1 MSIFDRKRPLKTLKR
16 YFDRFFQKKYSE
28 KIDFV
33 DTTIPPVDLIGGDII
48 PDGTGGYEGYE
59 DILQGAQATAISDAD
74 YDTQVQCEESA
85 DEDAIR
91 FDTAGKERFR
101 MEGNDTNGGA
111 LYIKEGSGTTAP
123 GTPTSGEGVIY
134 EKNDGKLYF
143 KNDAGT
149 EYELT
154 ASGGGSYKWI
164 LKGDSGSNQDIDGD
178 YIGWVKG
185 GTGIS
190 TTVASE
196 IASDPTRSVTID
208 CDLEGTE
215 LKSTGETGGS
225 KFLREDGDGTCS
237 WQTPSGGGSM
247 SSFTLTGDSGSNQTV
262 TDGNTVDIE
271 GGTGISTVVGATDK
285 VTINC
290 DVTQGAPDDAQYVT
304 LATDG
309 DLSAERVLTQGTG
322 IDITDGGAN
331 GNVTVNCDLEGT
343 ELKSTGETGGNKFLR
358 EDGDGTCSWQT
369 GLGGGTVQG
378 TDHTYDI
385 EAANE
390 GATGALARGEN
401 SVDLQTE
408 RSANT
413 MRAGG
418 ANSAII
424 AGEDN
429 TASGTHSGVYAGKTG
444 VASGTYSTTL
454 GGLSSTASGEYSGVL
469 SGHQNTASGDWGG
482 VVAGRS
488 NTSSGDYSL
497 SAGQSN
503 TASGDWSTAL
513 GFNGTNSK
521 DYATTLGNR
530 AITTR
535 EGEFTIGLGSNTFKT
550 GICGGGVR
558 TTDATSTEL
567 TLSMGERFTI
577 ETDSAVTFE
586 LQVSCVGTTLQ
597 STVNGGVLVQGTIV
611 NDSGTTDI
619 GGLGAFTQT
628 NNLSATMVAGG
639 SSVAVTAD
647 NTTNSL
653 KIVVTGLALVQI
665 DWTASVRF
673 TESG

>member
-1 MSIFDRKRPLKTLKR
+1 MSIFDRRKPLKSLR
-16 YFDRFFQKKYSE
+16 RWAKKYFME
-28 KIDFV
+28 KNPFDVTNI
-33 DTTIPPVDLIGGDII
+33 DTTDQSLLAPKVSLSSDDATGD
-48 PDGTGGYEGYE
+48 DYE
-59 DILQGAQATAISDAD
+59 DTTLEDMRIDEPDYSIIADQDSD
-74 YDTQVQCEESA
+74 TSVQCEESA
-85 DEDAIR
+85 DEDKIR
-91 FDTAGKERFR
+91 FDTGGNERFR

-123 GTPTSGEGVIY
+123 STPSSGEGVIY

-190 TTVASE
+190 TTVATE
-196 IASDPTRSVTID
+196 IAADPTRSVTID

-322 IDITDGGAN
+322 INITDGGAN

-343 ELKSTGETGGNKFLR
+343 ELKSTGETGGNKYLR

-369 GLGGGTVQG
+369 VTGGSGGTVQG

-385 EAANE
+385 EATND
-390 GATGALARGEN
+390 GATDGNARGEN
-401 SVDLQTE
+401 SVDLCTE
-408 RSANT
+408 RNAAAKVAS
-413 MRAGG
+413 GS
-418 ANSAII
+418 NSGII
-424 AGEDN
+424 AGQNN
-429 TASGTHSGVYAGKTG
+429 TASGTHSGIYVGKD
-444 VASGTYSTTL
+444 
-454 GGLSSTASGEYSGVL
+454 
-469 SGHQNTASGDWGG
+469 NTASGGYSTILGG
-482 VVAGRS
+482 
-488 NTSSGDYSL
+488 L
-497 SAGQSN
+497 SN
-503 TASGDWSTAL
+503 TASGDYSTAL
-513 GFNGTNSK
+513 GYYNTTNSQ
-521 DYATTLGNR
+521 DYSF
-530 AITTR
+530 AIGKSVIATR
-535 EGEFTIGLGSNTFKT
+535 EGEFAMGLGSNSYKT
-550 GICGGGVR
+550 GICGGGVQ
-558 TTDATSTEL
+558 TTSNTATEL
-567 TLSMGERFTI
+567 TLSMGDRFTI
-577 ETDSAVTFE
+577 EEDSAVTFQ
-586 LQVSCVGTTLQ
+586 LQVSCVGTSNP

-611 NDSGTTDI
+611 NDSNTTSI

-639 SSVAVTAD
+639 ASVSVTAD

-653 KIVVTGLALVQI
+653 KIVVTGLVGTTI
-665 DWTASVRF
+665 RWTASVRF